1 MVYNSSMI
9 FLYIKTH
16 NKTGFKYFGKT
27 IQDPFKYKGSGT
39 WWMRHLK
46 KYGNDVSTEIL
57 GEYEDKEEAKKV
69 AVEFSNRNNI
79 VESKEWANLKIEEL
93 DGGFDHIN
101 NLPVEERVNVKTYRE
116 KLRKGEI
123 KVGGTDHWNK
133 ESWDKAIEN
142 LKVNHD
148 GKLWERLT
156 EEQKEKRNNKISESN
171 KVKNNSQFGTHIY
184 LNEKLEKIPAN
195 EILNSNRF
203 KEGKQPEGWI
213 TITEWK
219 DRRKDK
225 SNSAYGRH
233 WYNDEEQNYY
243 FYPEDPR
250 IEILNL
256 KRGRLTFSK

>member
-1 MVYNSSMI
+1 MI

-101 NLPVEERVNVKTYRE
+101 NLPVEERVNVKVFRE
-116 KLRKGEI
+116 KQERGEFLGGGSSYWTEEGKK
-123 KVGGTDHWNK
+123 KVLK
-133 ESWDKAIEN
+133 N
-142 LKVNHD
+142 LKRGNNFWLISTD
-148 GKLWERLT
+148 
-156 EEQKEKRNNKISESN
+156 EEKEKTKKKMSESHIGE
-171 KVKNNSQFGTHIY
+171 KNNQFGTHVYIDEN
-184 LNEKLEKIPAN
+184 LKEMPSI
-195 EILNSNRF
+195 EILNKIKF
-203 KEGKQPEGWI
+203 KEGEQPEGWI